1 MIAHICVFGIAG
13 IITYYFLK
21 TDLNL
26 NKDELFKHVTGVII
40 YSTNNPNKA

>member
-1 MIAHICVFGIAG
+1 MIACICVFGIAG
-13 IITYYFLK
+13 IIAYYFLK

-26 NKDELFKHVTGVII
+26 NEDELFKYVTGVII